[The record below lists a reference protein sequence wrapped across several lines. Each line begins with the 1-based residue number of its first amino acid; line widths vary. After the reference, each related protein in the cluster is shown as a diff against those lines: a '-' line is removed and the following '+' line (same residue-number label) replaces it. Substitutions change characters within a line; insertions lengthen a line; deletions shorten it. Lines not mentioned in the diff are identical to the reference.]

1 MLTRSGE
8 RSPYWA
14 PQSASASAPISASA
28 KSCTIARSRSGLA
41 CSSCL
46 RSQLESS
53 IVVSTTV
60 LLLARLGWTSRGW
73 RGGQLSRALRARR
86 RRLARF
92 IEEQRASDGART
104 RALVHHERGRYS
116 TARFRRS
123 YPPDGPAHTNRT
135 GQ

>member
-8 RSPYWA
+8 RSPYGA

-28 KSCTIARSRSGLA
+28 KACTIARNRSGLA
-41 CSSCL
+41 CSTCL

-60 LLLARLGWTSRGW
+60 LLLARLGSTSRGW

-92 IEEQRASDGART
+92 NKEQRAGDGTQAG
-104 RALVHHERGRYS
+104 ALVHHEGGRYS
-116 TARFRRS
+116 RERR
-123 YPPDGPAHTNRT
+123 PP
-135 GQ
+135 